1 MISLQNKYVHN
12 LGSTVNRTVLF
23 RETVFILSKLVSSRE
38 ETSPLP
44 LSITDEDSCNLTK
57 SSVVTK
63 MVPTTVTVDI
73 QAGVNSV
80 RVRHTDSGRSEECKI
95 YRRYIDSGRSEE
107 CKIYRS

>member
-80 RVRHTDSGRSEECKI
+80 RVRHIGEVKGRSE
-95 YRRYIDSGRSEE
+95 DSGRSEE